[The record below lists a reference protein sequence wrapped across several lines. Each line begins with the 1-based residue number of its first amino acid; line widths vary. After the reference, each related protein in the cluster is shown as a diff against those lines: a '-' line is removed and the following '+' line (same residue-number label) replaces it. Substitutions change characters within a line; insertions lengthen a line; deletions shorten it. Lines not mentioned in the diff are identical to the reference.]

1 MLIFNDETL
10 LLEYLGRPHSQD
22 RTPTT
27 AFFLYNVQD
36 SGRNCKINSV
46 IQDSWKCTNFGI
58 P

>member
-46 IQDSWKCTNFGI
+46 IQDS
-58 P
+58 